1 MNSIAL
7 CRPGRDLF
15 TALSPPFLATM
26 TTTSH
31 FSTPGDAHAPHRRA
45 FSPNGCSFSSLYTHL
60 APCTLSSPPALLLAC
75 KSSAAYL
82 PEQRRRR
89 IPTFLSHHEED
100 DLITALGATPCDT
113 RALVAHR
120 SGFVHVHALPPC
132 SLPPRSFRP
141 FGQSNVVAHIA
152 PHPASRYAAFG
163 AADGSIRVHEIA
175 ADVNSTSNFNTHAG
189 FPVTHV
195 MSCGVPITSL
205 SFAPQL
211 DTTLLVAGCGDGS
224 LRIFNLAVK
233 NSPSMNVL
241 RPHVA
246 RITSLAFVQ
255 NSAVGVA
262 VVSAALDHVL
272 AISPIQH
279 TRKQKP
285 NNKLIAMPGP
295 VVSSS
300 QLPDGRIVL
309 ATQGSPYLTV
319 WDPVK
324 GVQDEENTLLLPF
337 VSDSISKRGSGK
349 TLTTNSGEKV
359 NDEDEDEEGDVSI
372 IHLVSSGKG
381 TIIVALSDSTLL
393 RVDSSPRLRF
403 IPQVTCGHLEEIY
416 DLRVLQ
422 NKKKLTDSFNMVIA
436 SNSPV
441 VWILRNP
448 FPGQWDCAAGL
459 RGHTANVLAVDSV
472 SFAAPDHTQFLA
484 TASRDCTVRLW
495 YKSDDESTSGNSTV
509 TKSRPVGWQLISIAE
524 GHTDAVSA
532 VALSPRAIAKP
543 AGCGFFMVTAG
554 ADRTLKLF
562 RLDNVRNAAKK
573 ADRIGASSNFESN
586 KFGTTASKENE
597 DIANCD
603 IVDSTIDNA
612 SNQVP
617 SLSAYWTVLAHDKDV
632 NAVAVSQDCQIIATG
647 SQDRCVK
654 MWRSESGALI
664 HVCRGHKR
672 GVWSIAFSTVD
683 RIVASAS
690 GDTTIRIW
698 SVQSGAMLRTLQG
711 HVAGVLRVCF
721 ISRGTQLVSS
731 GADGVV
737 KVWTTR
743 SGECDVSLGSDISS
757 ESQSESASHSG
768 RVWAVDT
775 SVDGESLV
783 SGGADGRII
792 RWADQTVIV
801 GEEERKKRET
811 EAKMAQVVD
820 SAARGRKWAVAI
832 AAALKLEMNAKLQQF
847 IADVVLH
854 SQSPDDELVSIVQGV
869 FQLKD
874 NEENEVD
881 KDNNDIEDSV
891 DTDFDIDQF
900 MGLRTKSKGNEKN
913 NKSGWKRIGKLIL
926 CCRDWHAAGGARN
939 ASIGAFLLNAIL
951 TSWTPGELVD
961 GLGSLPERRVVIEGL
976 DAHTK
981 RHLDRVNGL
990 CDRMPILEQV
1000 LVAMR
1005 GGVDVMEQNGVEKNE
1020 DGVNGVVKVRPS
1032 VQGAVMRKRK
1042 RREDVDCAY

>member
-1 MNSIAL
+1 M
-7 CRPGRDLF
+7 
-15 TALSPPFLATM
+15 
-26 TTTSH
+26 
-31 FSTPGDAHAPHRRA
+31 
-45 FSPNGCSFSSLYTHL
+45 
-60 APCTLSSPPALLLAC
+60 
-75 KSSAAYL
+75 
-82 PEQRRRR
+82 
-89 IPTFLSHHEED
+89 FLSQHEED

-141 FGQSNVVAHIA
+141 FGQSNIVAYIA
-152 PHPASRYAAFG
+152 SHPASRYAAFA
-163 AADGSIRVHEIA
+163 AADGSIRVHEIDV
-175 ADVNSTSNFNTHAG
+175 DVNSVSNFNTNAG

-195 MSCGVPITSL
+195 MSCGIPITSL

-211 DTTLLVAGCGDGS
+211 DTTFLVAGCGDGS

-233 NSPSMNVL
+233 NSPSVNVL

-246 RITSLAFVQ
+246 RITSLSFVQ
-255 NSAVGVA
+255 NSAVEIS
-262 VVSAALDHVL
+262 VVSTALDHAL

-279 TRKQKP
+279 TRKQKS
-285 NNKLIAMPGP
+285 NSELIAMPGP
-295 VVSSS
+295 VISSA
-300 QLPDGRIVL
+300 QLPGGRVVL

-319 WDPVK
+319 WEPLK
-324 GVQDEENTLLLPF
+324 GVQDKENTLLLPF
-337 VSDSISKRGSGK
+337 VSDIITKRGYEKPS
-349 TLTTNSGEKV
+349 TTTSHEKV
-359 NDEDEDEEGDVSI
+359 DDDDDVDDEEEGDMSI
-372 IHLVSSGKG
+372 VHLVSADNG

-393 RVDSSPRLRF
+393 RVNSSPRLRF
-403 IPQVTCGHLEEIY
+403 TPHLTCGHLEEIY
-416 DLRVLQ
+416 DLSVLQ
-422 NKKKLTDSFNMVIA
+422 NKKKLADSFDMVIA

-448 FPGQWDCAAGL
+448 FPGQWNCVAGL

-472 SFAAPDHTQFLA
+472 SLAAPDHAQFIA
-484 TASRDCTVRLW
+484 TASRDCTARLW
-495 YKSDDESTSGNSTV
+495 YKPDAESTF
-509 TKSRPVGWQLISIAE
+509 VGWRLISVAE
-524 GHTDAVSA
+524 GHADAVSA
-532 VALSPRAIAKP
+532 VALSPRAIPKP
-543 AGCGFFMVTAG
+543 AGLGFFMVTAG

-562 RLDNVRNAAKK
+562 RLDNIHNGVRK
-573 ADRIGASSNFESN
+573 ADRARATCPSYNFESN
-586 KFGTTASKENE
+586 KFGIVASKGNE
-597 DIANCD
+597 ENCD

-612 SNQVP
+612 SNQIP
-617 SLSAYWTVLAHDKDV
+617 NLSAYWTVLAHEKDV
-632 NAVAVSQDCQIIATG
+632 NAVAVSPDCQIIATG

-654 MWRSESGALI
+654 MWRAESGALV

-690 GDTTIRIW
+690 GDTTVRIW

-711 HVAGVLRVCF
+711 HIAGVLRVCF

-757 ESQSESASHSG
+757 ESQSKSTSHSG
-768 RVWAVDT
+768 RVWAVDA
-775 SVDGESLV
+775 SADGDTLV

-801 GEEERKKRET
+801 GEEERKKREM

-832 AAALKLEMNAKLQQF
+832 AAALKLEMNTKLQQI
-847 IADVVLH
+847 IADFILH
-854 SQSPDDELVSIVQGV
+854 SQSPDDELVSIVREV
-869 FQLKD
+869 FQLEDK
-874 NEENEVD
+874 EENDAD
-881 KDNNDIEDSV
+881 KDNNGIEDNV
-891 DTDFDIDQF
+891 DTDLDINEVMAPMTESKRKD
-900 MGLRTKSKGNEKN
+900 KSI
-913 NKSGWKRIGKLIL
+913 KSGWKRIGKLIL
-926 CCRDWHAAGGARN
+926 CCRHWHAVGGARN

-951 TSWTPGELVD
+951 TSWSPGELVV
-961 GLGSLPERRVVIEGL
+961 GLGGLPERRVVIEGL

-1000 LVAMR
+1000 LVTMR
-1005 GGVDVMEQNGVEKNE
+1005 GGVDVIEQSGIEKNE
-1020 DGVNGVVKVRPS
+1020 HGMNGVVKVRP
-1032 VQGAVMRKRK
+1032 AVHDAVVRKRK
-1042 RREDVDCAY
+1042 RRDVDCTY